1 MRLPA
6 PRVALIALIV
16 ALLAG
21 GLAAIV
27 IRAGGSESKVASRA
41 PTTTSTLP
49 TTTVPGTSTTAAPA
63 PATTQPVPPALAA
76 LFAQIQDQVA
86 QARGLPWLGPLDIS
100 VAPDAEFIRQ
110 FTAVTQRDLHPDRI
124 RGDEQTY
131 KLLKLIPENTDYLKA
146 YLDLLNGAVL
156 GFYDPKTTKLLVR
169 AGGTPTPY
177 QRITIA
183 HEMDHA
189 LTDQHFKFGPATY
202 ALDAA
207 DKQEQGSAYSGLLE
221 GDAKT
226 LEALWAGKFLSAAD
240 RQKAANEANSSAGAS
255 AILKAPKFL
264 LDQLYFPYTDGK
276 DFVVSRYRSGG
287 WTSVNAAY
295 GRPPDSTQV
304 VIHPDLYN
312 AGKAWAT
319 PGLPDVAAATGCPLV
334 RANTLGEFNMTELLD
349 KYLDPTTAGDAADG
363 WNGDAF
369 ATVRC
374 GSARGF
380 ADRWTAPDTASAGK
394 LASALS
400 SWAADWSGAH
410 SRPASDGRFSGPS
423 GAGRI
428 VVSDTRVDL
437 ILADDAPTADK
448 VNSALGD

>member
-1 MRLPA
+1 M
-6 PRVALIALIV
+6 
-16 ALLAG
+16 ALLAA

-27 IRAGGSESKVASRA
+27 IRAGEGESKVASRA

-76 LFAQIQDQVA
+76 IFAQIQGQVA

-156 GFYDPKTTKLLVR
+156 GFYDPKTSKLLVR

-226 LEALWAGKFLSAAD
+226 LEALWAGKFLSAGLGARGPRTAGGP
-240 RQKAANEANSSAGAS
+240 RQPARRTA
-255 AILKAPKFL
+255 
-264 LDQLYFPYTDGK
+264 
-276 DFVVSRYRSGG
+276 RR
-287 WTSVNAAY
+287 
-295 GRPPDSTQV
+295 GRPPSSRRPSSCSISSTSR
-304 VIHPDLYN
+304 
-312 AGKAWAT
+312 T
-319 PGLPDVAAATGCPLV
+319 P
-334 RANTLGEFNMTELLD
+334 TER
-349 KYLDPTTAGDAADG
+349 T
-363 WNGDAF
+363 
-369 ATVRC
+369 
-374 GSARGF
+374 SSS
-380 ADRWTAPDTASAGK
+380 PDTA
-394 LASALS
+394 
-400 SWAADWSGAH
+400 
-410 SRPASDGRFSGPS
+410 PAVGR
-423 GAGRI
+423 R
-428 VVSDTRVDL
+428 
-437 ILADDAPTADK
+437 
-448 VNSALGD
+448 